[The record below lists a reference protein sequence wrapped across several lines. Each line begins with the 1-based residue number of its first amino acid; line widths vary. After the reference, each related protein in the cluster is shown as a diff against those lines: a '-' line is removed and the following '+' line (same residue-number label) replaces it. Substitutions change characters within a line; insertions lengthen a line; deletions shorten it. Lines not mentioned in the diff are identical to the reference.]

1 MRKIL
6 LWVYA
11 LAVLAF
17 FSYFIIETDWTSLK
31 LAEIIANWPLILAAL
46 AAALAARI
54 VMALNWFMMLSI
66 LNKPGPTR
74 FAPIFS
80 VYAVSWMGRYIP
92 GKVSQYI
99 YRLSVAGHLG
109 LSKKRVVSTSLVE
122 ALLQLSVFCALSLL
136 ALTGLPQWDLQNS
149 FLAPL
154 VILIAAV
161 LFFMAHPKSLTLAA
175 GKIAQFRRVPAVTAK
190 DIPAGRSN
198 LITVTL
204 FALVAF
210 FNGLTLFLI
219 TISFAPGS
227 VSGTQLLL
235 FVGIASLASA
245 GSLLAIFA
253 PSGVGV
259 VEIIFFSALVLLGVP
274 EAAALGTSL
283 LWRVIAILADI
294 AFVAISAAGVRDE
307 PSSQQTPL

>member
-6 LWVYA
+6 LWAYGLV
-11 LAVLAF
+11 VLVF
-17 FSYFIIETDWTSLK
+17 FIYFIIETDWNSLK
-31 LAEIIANWPLILAAL
+31 LTEIIANWPLILVAL
-46 AAALAARI
+46 AVALAARM

-66 LNKPGPTR
+66 LNRPRPTQ

-109 LSKKRVVSTSLVE
+109 LSKKRIVSTSLVE
-122 ALLQLSVFCALSLL
+122 ALLQLSVFCALSFL
-136 ALTGLPQWDLQNS
+136 ALTGLPQWELQNNY
-149 FLAPL
+149 LPPL
-154 VILIAAV
+154 VIVIATV
-161 LFFMAHPKSLTLAA
+161 LFSMAHPKSLKLTA
-175 GKIAQFRRVPAVTAK
+175 GKIAQFRRVPEITAE
-190 DIPAGRSN
+190 DIPSGRSN
-198 LITVTL
+198 LITVAL
-204 FALVAF
+204 FTLVAF

-219 TISFAPGS
+219 TISLAPGS
-227 VSGTQLLL
+227 VSGTQLPL

-259 VEIIFFSALVLLGVP
+259 VEIIFFSALILLGVP

-283 LWRVIAILADI
+283 LWRIIAILADV
-294 AFVAISAAGVRDE
+294 AFVAISTAGVRDE
-307 PSSQQTPL
+307 PSSRQTPL